1 MSEIKIGDIDIT
13 PLYNFSE
20 TAAVPFDFPHET
32 AFTVTNDKSGLYSC
46 PFLNYKYK
54 LNKDVNTSYPGTI
67 PNSKVE
73 SSTIPYGLFGDG
85 IERPLFE
92 ENNSLI
98 SLTKN
103 SGVTN
108 IYAWCYSNP
117 SKNIFIVFLDVYIGS
132 LATSSSTQWLIATNF
147 KINSKTITHT
157 TLAQSNSGAIGN
169 FVFSSDGT
177 MYLKRDVDTGLGLL
191 NNNHIRTSFMLYI
204 D

>member
-13 PLYNFSE
+13 PLYNFSN

-54 LNKDVNTSYPGTI
+54 LNKDVNTSYPGII

-85 IERPLFE
+85 VEKPLFE

-98 SLTKN
+98 SLTKD
-103 SGVTN
+103 SGVMN

-117 SKNIFIVFLDVYIGS
+117 SKNFFIVLLDVYMGMG
-132 LATSSSTQWLIATNF
+132 AQSSGTQWLIANNF
-147 KINSKTITHT
+147 KINNKTITYT
-157 TLAQSNSGAIGN
+157 AQAQAAFGAIGS

-177 MYLKRDVDTGLGLL
+177 VYLKRDTDTTLALYAGD
-191 NNNHIRTSFMLYI
+191 HIRTSFMLYV